1 MMAFSAAERLISL
14 RYLRARREEGFISI
28 IAWFSLI
35 GIALGVGTLI
45 VVMAVM
51 NGFRIELLN
60 QITSVNGHL
69 GVTSSRGPLADDP
82 SVLDKVRAV
91 PGVASVNAVVEGQ
104 AIVISADGVRGVMVR
119 GMRLADLKARAPIT
133 RSLSAPLAAERAP
146 ARRNDVCAAR
156 DGAPPVI
163 GARGRLDDLRQER
176 AVAIGV
182 RLAETLNV
190 RVGGTISLVSPQTR
204 ETALGRLPKKLD
216 VTVVAIFEIGM
227 FDYDSN
233 FLYMPLE
240 RAQDFFDVAGQVSML
255 EVFAA
260 DPGDYRRLAPRI
272 SEALEWKAYAF
283 DWLEANAGFFNTVQV
298 QTNVMFL
305 VLSLIILVAA
315 FNIVSSLMMLVR
327 TKGPDIAILRTMGAA
342 RGQILRIFLIDGMG
356 IGFVGVAL
364 GVGLGLL
371 FVRHIEALRQGLQLT
386 FGVCLFDP
394 QLYLLSELPA
404 RISGTEVASIAVM
417 ALLFAFVATLYPA
430 WSATRLDP
438 LEGLRRG

>member
-1 MMAFSAAERLISL
+1 MAFSAAERLISL

-28 IAWFSLI
+28 IAWFSLV

-51 NGFRIELLN
+51 NGFRVELLN
-60 QITSVNGHL
+60 QITAVNGHL
-69 GVTSSRGPLADDP
+69 GVTSGREPLRDDNQM
-82 SVLDKVRAV
+82 LDKIRAI
-91 PGVASVNAVVEGQ
+91 PGVASVNPVVEGQ
-104 AIVISADGVRGVMVR
+104 AMVLSPYGVRGVMVR
-119 GMRLADLKARAPIT
+119 GMRLEDLKARGPIA
-133 RSLSAPLAAERAP
+133 RSIARLP
-146 ARRNDVCAAR
+146 AVVRRDQRQSDVCTPR
-156 DGAPPVI
+156 DSTPPVI
-163 GARGRLDDLRQER
+163 ENRGQLDYLSRFNT
-176 AVAIGV
+176 VAIGI

-190 RVGGTISLVSPQTR
+190 KVGDEVSLISPQAKDTPF
-204 ETALGRLPKKLD
+204 GRQQIKWDL
-216 VTVVAIFEIGM
+216 TVAAIFEVGM

-233 FLYMPLE
+233 FIYLPLD
-240 RAQDFFDVAGQVSML
+240 RAQSFFDMAGRVSML

-260 DPGDYRRLAPRI
+260 DPGNYQQLVRPI

-283 DWLEANAGFFNTVQV
+283 DWIEANAGFFNTVQI

-327 TKGPDIAILRTMGAA
+327 TKGTDIAILRTMGAS
-342 RGQILRIFLIDGMG
+342 RGQILRIFLVDGMG
-356 IGFVGVAL
+356 IGAVGVGL
-364 GVGLGLL
+364 GVVLGLL
-371 FVRHIEALRQGLQLT
+371 FVRNIESLRQSIQST

-404 RISGTEVASIAVM
+404 RISGTEVASIAAM
-417 ALLFAFVATLYPA
+417 ALVFAFVATLYPA
-430 WSATRLDP
+430 WAATRLDP

>member
-1 MMAFSAAERLISL
+1 MAFSPAERLISL

-28 IAWFSLI
+28 IAWFSLL

-51 NGFRIELLN
+51 NGFRVELLN

-69 GVTSSRGPLADDP
+69 GVTSGRGPLTDIDQLLAR
-82 SVLDKVRAV
+82 VRAV
-91 PGVASVNAVVEGQ
+91 PGVASINPVIEGQ
-104 AIVISADGVRGVMVR
+104 AVLVSPEAVRGVMVR
-119 GMRLADLKARAPIT
+119 GMRLEDLKSRGPVARSLAPSPARAH
-133 RSLSAPLAAERAP
+133 RD
-146 ARRNDVCAAR
+146 ARQEDVCAPREAP
-156 DGAPPVI
+156 PPVI
-163 GARGRLDDLRQER
+163 GERGRLDDL
-176 AVAIGV
+176 ADANSVALGV
-182 RLAETLNV
+182 RLAETLGV
-190 RVGGTISLVSPQTR
+190 KVGSDIEIVSPRTID
-204 ETALGRLPKKLD
+204 TPVGRVPRKIRMR
-216 VTVVAIFEIGM
+216 VAAVFEVGM

-233 FLYMPLE
+233 FVFMPLQK
-240 RAQDFFDVAGQVSML
+240 AQDFFELPGQATLL
-255 EVFAA
+255 EVFAE
-260 DPGDYRRLAPRI
+260 DPGTYRRLASRI

-327 TKGPDIAILRTMGAA
+327 TKGPDIAILRTMGAS

-356 IGFVGVAL
+356 IGLVGVGL

-371 FVRHIEALRQGLQLT
+371 FVRNIEALRQALQAT

-404 RISGTEVASIAVM
+404 RISGGEVASIAVM
-417 ALLFAFVATLYPA
+417 AIVFALLATLYPA
-430 WSATRLDP
+430 WAATRLDP

>member
-1 MMAFSAAERLISL
+1 MAFGAAERLISL

-28 IAWFSLI
+28 IAWFSLV

-51 NGFRIELLN
+51 NGFRVELLN

-69 GVTSSRGPLADDP
+69 GVTSGRGPLPDDDNY
-82 SVLDKVRAV
+82 LDRIRAI
-91 PGVASVNAVVEGQ
+91 PGVASVSPVVEGQ
-104 AIVISADGVRGVMVR
+104 AVVVSPDGVRGVMVR
-119 GMRLADLKARAPIT
+119 GMRLEDLRQRAPIA
-133 RSLSAPLAAERAP
+133 RSLTPAAA
-146 ARRNDVCAAR
+146 ARRRGSNSFDVCAPH
-156 DGAPPVI
+156 DSPPPVI
-163 GARGRLDDLRQER
+163 GERGSLDGLADG
-176 AVAIGV
+176 AGVAMGV
-182 RLAETLNV
+182 RLAESLGVKVGSDIEIISPRTIDTPIG
-190 RVGGTISLVSPQTR
+190 RVPRKTR
-204 ETALGRLPKKLD
+204 MRVA
-216 VTVVAIFEIGM
+216 AIFEVGM

-233 FLYMPLE
+233 FIYMTLAK
-240 RAQDFFDVAGQVSML
+240 AQDFFDLPAQASLL

-260 DPGDYRRLAPRI
+260 DPGDYRGLGARI

-283 DWLEANAGFFNTVQV
+283 DWLEANAGFFNTVQI

-327 TKGPDIAILRTMGAA
+327 TKGPDIAILRTMGAS
-342 RGQILRIFLIDGMG
+342 RGQILRIFLVDGMG
-356 IGFVGVAL
+356 IGLVGVGL

-371 FVRHIEALRQGLQLT
+371 FVRNIESLRQGLQST
-386 FGVCLFDP
+386 FRVCLFDP

-404 RISGTEVASIAVM
+404 RISGGEVTSIAVM
-417 ALLFAFVATLYPA
+417 ALVFAFFATLYPA
-430 WSATRLDP
+430 WAATRLDP

>member
-1 MMAFSAAERLISL
+1 MAFSAAERLISL

-28 IAWFSLI
+28 IAWFSLV

-51 NGFRIELLN
+51 NGFRVELLN

-69 GVTSSRGPLADDP
+69 GVTSSRGPLSDDAKL
-82 SVLDKVRAV
+82 LDTVRAL
-91 PGVASVNAVVEGQ
+91 PGVASVNPVVEGQ

-119 GMRLADLKARAPIT
+119 GMKLADLKARAPIA
-133 RSLSAPLAAERAP
+133 RSVSAASLSERKAT
-146 ARRNDVCAAR
+146 RTGDVCAPR
-156 DGAPPVI
+156 DSAPPMI
-163 GARGRLDDLRQER
+163 GARGSLDDLAKDR

-190 RVGGTISLVSPQTR
+190 QVGGRISLVSPQTR
-204 ETALGRLPKKLD
+204 DTALGRLPRTMD
-216 VTVVAIFEIGM
+216 VVVAAIFEIGM

-233 FLYMPLE
+233 FVYMPLD
-240 RAQDFFDVAGQVSML
+240 RAQDFFDITGQASL
-255 EVFAA
+255 FEVFAA

-327 TKGPDIAILRTMGAA
+327 TKGPDIAILRTMGAS
-342 RGQILRIFLIDGMG
+342 RGQILRIFLTDGMG
-356 IGFVGVAL
+356 IGFVGVGL
-364 GVGLGLL
+364 GVALGLL
-371 FVRHIEALRQGLQLT
+371 FVRNIEALRQALQST

-394 QLYLLSELPA
+394 QLYLLAELPA
-404 RISGTEVASIAVM
+404 RISGTEVVSIAVM
-417 ALLFAFVATLYPA
+417 ALVFAFLATLYPA
-430 WSATRLDP
+430 WTATRLDP

>member
-1 MMAFSAAERLISL
+1 MAFSAAERLISL

-28 IAWFSLI
+28 IAWFSLV

-60 QITSVNGHL
+60 QITAVNGHL
-69 GVTSSRGPLADDP
+69 GVTSGRGPLADDNQ
-82 SVLDKVRAV
+82 LIDKIRAI
-91 PGVASVNAVVEGQ
+91 PGVASVNPVVEGQ
-104 AIVISADGVRGVMVR
+104 AMVMSDNGVRGVMVR
-119 GMRLADLKARAPIT
+119 GMRLEDLKARGPIA
-133 RSLSAPLAAERAP
+133 RSISPSSATM
-146 ARRNDVCAAR
+146 RRDQRESDVCVPR
-156 DGAPPVI
+156 DSAPPVI
-163 GARGRLDDLRQER
+163 ENRGQLDYLARYN
-176 AVAIGV
+176 AVAIGI
-182 RLAETLNV
+182 RLAEALNV
-190 RVGGTISLVSPQTR
+190 KVGEEIWLASPQAKDTP
-204 ETALGRLPKKLD
+204 LGRQQITWKLS
-216 VTVVAIFEIGM
+216 VGAIFEVGM

-233 FLYMPLE
+233 FIYLPLDK
-240 RAQDFFDVAGQVSML
+240 AQSFFGMTGQVSML

-260 DPGDYRRLAPRI
+260 DPGNYQRLAPRI

-283 DWLEANAGFFNTVQV
+283 DWIEANASFFNTVQV

-327 TKGPDIAILRTMGAA
+327 TKGTDIAILRTMGAS
-342 RGQILRIFLIDGMG
+342 RGQILRIFLVDGMG
-356 IGFVGVAL
+356 IGLVGVGL
-364 GVGLGLL
+364 GVALGLL
-371 FVRHIEALRQGLQLT
+371 FVRNIESLRQGIQST

-404 RISGTEVASIAVM
+404 RISGGEVASIAVM
-417 ALLFAFVATLYPA
+417 ALVFAFFATLYPA
-430 WSATRLDP
+430 WAATRLDP